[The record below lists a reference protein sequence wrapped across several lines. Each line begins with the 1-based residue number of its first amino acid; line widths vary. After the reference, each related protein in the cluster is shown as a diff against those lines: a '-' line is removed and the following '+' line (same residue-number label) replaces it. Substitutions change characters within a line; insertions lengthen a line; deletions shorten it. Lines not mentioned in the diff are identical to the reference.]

1 MHVLDMQYDFQT
13 HNTFQ
18 SNQRIRFIFYVMQ
31 RNHKNIFV
39 FSFFDAYN
47 FWKIKIP
54 FKSYGYNKNHE

>member
-47 FWKIKIP
+47 F
-54 FKSYGYNKNHE
+54 